1 MLIAVLSDSHSDFKN
16 IELAL
21 ARLRGSGVEH
31 VFHCGDIDRPA
42 AASMFA
48 DLPTTFVF
56 GNVDSD
62 FEGICQ
68 AIEQSGNRC
77 CGRLCDVEVAGRKI
91 AMQHGDDAR
100 SLRSLEL
107 SGRYDFLFY
116 GHTHV
121 AEQHSTGP
129 TLVVNPGALH
139 RARTKSLALID
150 LGAKSCEIV
159 PLAATGSRAS

>member
-16 IELAL
+16 IDLAL
-21 ARLRGSGVEH
+21 ARLRGSGVAH
-31 VFHCGDIDRPA
+31 VFHCGDIDGPEA
-42 AASMFA
+42 AGMFGEF
-48 DLPTTFVF
+48 PTSFVF
-56 GNVDSD
+56 GNVDAD
-62 FEGICQ
+62 LDAIRR

-77 CGRLCDVEVAGRKI
+77 FGRLCEVELGGCRI

-100 SLRSLEL
+100 SLRSLEQ

-139 RARTKSLALID
+139 RARTKSLTFID
-150 LGAKSCEIV
+150 LNTKLCEIV
-159 PLAATGSRAS
+159 PLVAPDRRC

>member
-1 MLIAVLSDSHSDFKN
+1 MLIAVLSDSHSNLAN

-31 VFHCGDIDRPA
+31 VFHCGDIDGPEA
-42 AASMFA
+42 ATMFGEF
-48 DLPTTFVF
+48 PTSFVF
-56 GNVDSD
+56 GNVDLALD
-62 FEGICQ
+62 TIRE
-68 AIEQSGNRC
+68 AIEKSGNRC
-77 CGRLCDVEVAGRKI
+77 FGRLCETELAGCRI

-100 SLRSLEL
+100 SLRSLEQ

-121 AEQHSTGP
+121 AEQHYTGP

-139 RARTKSLALID
+139 RARIKSLALID
-150 LGAKSCEIV
+150 LSTKSCAIV
-159 PLAATGSRAS
+159 PLACT

>member
-1 MLIAVLSDSHSDFKN
+1 MLIAVLSDSHSDFKT

-31 VFHCGDIDRPA
+31 VFHCGDIDGPEA
-42 AASMFA
+42 AAMFGEF
-48 DLPTTFVF
+48 PTSFVV

-62 FEGICQ
+62 LDAIRR
-68 AIEQSGNRC
+68 AIEESGNRC
-77 CGRLCDVEVAGRKI
+77 YGRLCEVEFRGRRI

-100 SLRSLEL
+100 SLRSLEQSGKFDLL
-107 SGRYDFLFY
+107 SY

-121 AEQHSTGP
+121 AEQHCVGS

-139 RARTKSLALID
+139 RARTKSIALID
-150 LGAKSCEIV
+150 LSTKSCAIV
-159 PLAATGSRAS
+159 PLTAPVSRE

>member
-31 VFHCGDIDRPA
+31 VFHCGDIDGPVA
-42 AASMFA
+42 AAMFA
-48 DLPTTFVF
+48 EFPTSFVF

-62 FEGICQ
+62 LDAIRR
-68 AIEQSGNRC
+68 AIEESGNRC
-77 CGRLCDVEVAGRKI
+77 FGRLCEVELAGCKI

-100 SLRSLEL
+100 GLRSIEQ
-107 SGRYDFLFY
+107 SGRCDFLFY

-121 AEQHSTGP
+121 AEQHRTGP

-139 RARTKSLALID
+139 RARTKSLAFID
-150 LGAKSCEIV
+150 LGTKSCEIV
-159 PLAATGSRAS
+159 PLVQPR